1 MTLSPAIRSACF
13 GLAGALALGTLAFG
27 VAQAADSLQVEA
39 RTPTKDGFTSFPK
52 TIHLT
57 FNEPIKASD
66 VQAQLMDPDGRR
78 IRLTNPVITK
88 DGMTVTPELTGGP
101 PVLGPYE
108 FSWTAD
114 AASGQQAKGRY
125 TFFVN
130 GASAKTSKG

>member
-1 MTLSPAIRSACF
+1 MALLRPACL
-13 GLAGALALGTLAFG
+13 GLAVAALSLAA
-27 VAQAADSLQVEA
+27 AQAAGGLQVEA
-39 RTPTKDGFTSFPK
+39 RSPAKDAFTGFPK

-57 FNEPIKASD
+57 FNGPIKATD

-78 IRLTNPVITK
+78 IRLTNPVVTK

-108 FSWTAD
+108 FSWQAD

-125 TFFVN
+125 TFFVQ
-130 GASAKTSKG
+130 GASSKG